1 MKIKMSNKTTLEEKD
16 NKNDNSKEEDRKF
29 KLHLYISRSL
39 NRRRLKT
46 YLRKR
51 IYED

>member
-1 MKIKMSNKTTLEEKD
+1 MSNKTTLEEKD
-16 NKNDNSKEEDRKF
+16 NNNDNSKEEDSKF
-29 KLHLYISRSL
+29 KLHLYKSRSL

-46 YLRKR
+46 YLRNR